1 MEQRFTPLADDCYD
15 GFTQNSK
22 RCIGRSNLI
31 EPALLLRR
39 CEKINVIRFVVGI
52 VHYEIELRIVS
63 LVCIC
68 YCYGACSEPVIHRDI
83 ANTMLAPRKNTNM
96 MRSVVIDL

>member
-1 MEQRFTPLADDCYD
+1 MKQRFRSSADECYN

-22 RCIGRSNLI
+22 RGIGRSNLV

-52 VHYEIELRIVS
+52 VHYEIELRIIS

-68 YCYGACSEPVIHRDI
+68 YCYGACSEPVIHREHSKQDACPGKSTKMI
-83 ANTMLAPRKNTNM
+83 
-96 MRSVVIDL
+96 RSVVIDL

>member
-1 MEQRFTPLADDCYD
+1 MKQRFTPLADDCYD

-22 RCIGRSNLI
+22 RCIGRSNLV
-31 EPALLLRR
+31 EPTLLLRR

-68 YCYGACSEPVIHRDI
+68 YCYGACSEPIHLEHSKHD
-83 ANTMLAPRKNTNM
+83 ASPAKKH
-96 MRSVVIDL
+96 